1 MRRGPPVHGK
11 RQPRQRQW
19 GSKPQV
25 HCLVWSWT
33 REPSGEAAFHLCGGE
48 PREGFELGRE
58 KANFAFGKFTWA
70 AV

>member
-1 MRRGPPVHGK
+1 M
-11 RQPRQRQW
+11 
-19 GSKPQV
+19 

-33 REPSGEAAFHLCGGE
+33 RAPSGEAAFHLCGGE

-58 KANFAFGKFTWA
+58 KASFAFGKFTWA